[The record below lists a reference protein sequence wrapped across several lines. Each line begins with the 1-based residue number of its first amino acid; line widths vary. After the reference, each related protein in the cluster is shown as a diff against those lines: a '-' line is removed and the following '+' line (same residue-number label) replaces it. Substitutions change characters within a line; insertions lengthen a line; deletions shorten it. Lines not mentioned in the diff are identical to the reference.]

1 MASSIPEQI
10 RTVDPYASYNSNVVN
25 QLTGIVTRGSNGLDI
40 CNSLQVVPDSTSAI
54 DHVAVLPG
62 IIYKDDMLIEITS
75 QFRVDFTDPDHY
87 VSATGDPFNTE
98 DGIYYIVLEYTYRK
112 SRPAPKAHIKILLP
126 SQVPNYFAGGFPSL
140 FFLKAVDVEVTGGA
154 GSIAALYDY
163 DPNNT
168 QVKRE
173 YVHNHTGTEIFLP
186 PFEQAR
192 DQSRMVYIPQE
203 DEFYFGYSDRWGPAG
218 GGGGSTI
225 NADTSGFA
233 VGDLVYINSTGAVTL
248 ASAQFHSTTAD
259 GVVIR
264 SSVNGLIKM
273 SGLVYDVKVQPGQ
286 TVVTS
291 SLVYLS
297 TTNPG
302 TVVPYRTSPTWQ
314 FVGRCKGVVDS
325 TSVNV
330 LFVRGE
336 PNGLVGLQ
344 YAISEYGKASG
355 SAWLPDDAT
364 APTFV
369 YQDLDIS
376 SFENTKTISTVWD
389 STSGYRI
396 DPTNLE
402 YLDDNTLRLW
412 MPSDFDKD
420 LDFLIIGPSQIPV
433 STASVE
439 KITDTLSGTDWISSG
454 SSYYATINTST
465 IDLSDGAVVVCYN
478 SSGEQVIPDSVQYL
492 STSVRVWMPVNT
504 EVIDVVIIGPTTL
517 TTSVS
522 TLYAT
527 LPSGSAWTADSGM
540 YYQDIDISSFSS
552 DDVVYELHDI
562 SSSEKIEASATIPI
576 TGTLRIWMPD
586 NSHNLEITVI
596 G

>member
-25 QLTGIVTRGSNGLDI
+25 QLTGIVTRGSDGLDI
-40 CNSLQVVPDSTSAI
+40 CNSLQVVPDTTSAL

-62 IIYKDDMLIEITS
+62 IIYKDDMLIEVTS
-75 QFRVDFTDPDHY
+75 QFRVDFTDPEHY

-126 SQVPNYFAGGFPSL
+126 SQVPAYWAGGFPAL
-140 FFLKAVDVEVTGGA
+140 FFLKAVDVEVTGGT

-168 QVKRE
+168 EVRRS

-192 DQSRMVYIPQE
+192 DQSRMVYIPNE
-203 DEFYFGYSDRWGPAG
+203 DEFYFVYSDRWGPAG
-218 GGGGSTI
+218 GGGSTV

-233 VGDLVYINSTGAVTL
+233 VGDLVYINSTGNVTL

-259 GVVIR
+259 GVVVR
-264 SSVNGLIKM
+264 AAVNGLIQM
-273 SGLVYDVKVQPGQ
+273 SGLVRNVTVQTGQ

-297 TTNPG
+297 TTEPG

-314 FVGRCKGVVDS
+314 FVGRCVDVIDS
-325 TSVNV
+325 TSINV

-336 PNGLVGLQ
+336 PNGLVGLEFG
-344 YAISEYGKASG
+344 ISDYGVASG
-355 SAWLPDDAT
+355 GSWIPDDST
-364 APTFV
+364 SPTYV

-376 SFENTKTISTVWD
+376 GFENTKTVSSFWD

-396 DPTNLE
+396 DPTSLD

-412 MPSDFDKD
+412 MPYGFSKD
-420 LDFLIIGPSQIPV
+420 LDFVIVGPSITPV
-433 STASVE
+433 SAGSIV
-439 KITDTLSGTDWISSG
+439 KITDTISGGDWIPSG
-454 SSYYATINTST
+454 ASYYATINTST
-465 IDLSDGAVVVCYN
+465 IDLSDGAVVDCYN
-478 SSGEQVIPDSVQYL
+478 SSGEHTIPENVQYL
-492 STSVRVWMPVNT
+492 PGAVRIWMPINT
-504 EVIDVVIIGPTTL
+504 EILDVVIVGPTTL

-522 TLYAT
+522 TLYAS
-527 LPSGSAWTADSGM
+527 LPSGSGWTADSGM
-540 YYQDIDISSFSS
+540 YYQDVDIASFSS
-552 DDVVYELHDI
+552 DEVVYELHDI
-562 SSSEKIEASATIPI
+562 GSGERIEASATIPT

-586 NSHNLEITVI
+586 NTHTLEITVI